1 MPFIDSLIFSDEKK
15 RKTIK
20 DVVYFINKKDKER
33 NEKQEEE
40 EAEEKVQI
48 EELFRVER
56 SLRSTSGWITR
67 LFLLDDKK
75 KTKKKTNRWY
85 KMKKIIIYTYKKN
98 TILCP

>member
-20 DVVYFINKKDKER
+20 DVVYFINKRDKER

-40 EAEEKVQI
+40 EEEEQI

-75 KTKKKTNRWY
+75 NEKK
-85 KMKKIIIYTYKKN
+85 
-98 TILCP
+98 

>member
-1 MPFIDSLIFSDEKK
+1 MKKK

-40 EAEEKVQI
+40 EKEEEQI

-75 KTKKKTNRWY
+75 KTKKNDTR
-85 KMKKIIIYTYKKN
+85 
-98 TILCP
+98 